1 MKKAKTNSERID
13 HLEHLTQYTYNKLER
28 AIRDSGEEYGDFQA
42 DIEKLEHRIMELEN
56 KIGLLEYRLNKQEA
70 KK

>member
-1 MKKAKTNSERID
+1 MKQAKTNSERID
-13 HLEHLTQYTYNKLER
+13 RLEHLTQHTYNKLER

-42 DIEKLEHRIMELEN
+42 DIEKLEHRIAELET

-70 KK
+70 TK